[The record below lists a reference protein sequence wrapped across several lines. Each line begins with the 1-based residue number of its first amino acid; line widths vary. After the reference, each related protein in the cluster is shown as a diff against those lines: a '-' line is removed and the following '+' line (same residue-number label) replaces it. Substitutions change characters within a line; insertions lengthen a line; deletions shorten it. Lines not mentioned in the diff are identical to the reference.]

1 MPETTQKRYSIRL
14 SKTPIFWT
22 TNSINHPAKELWE
35 SDYLPTFTEV
45 PDSNTPINWVNS
57 FNLTT
62 ILDSQEYTMLE
73 LTDSLANE
81 KLYFLASNTTKK
93 LANGFELVFKMD
105 IYLSYGKDFYEWLKT
120 KKLQINVNR
129 FLNQTLLKEWFK
141 QQKFLQQ
148 DDLLDYKNGTAI
160 AAMTD
165 SNFMAMKIE
174 QLDVNNFISGNPT
187 INYTYEFG
195 KTGSIVIDKSVP
207 QLIFALK
214 SGNDYIPNEIFNT
227 PLFHVYQN
235 TNGDYYCWLQ
245 ASTSGNAYADISLQ
259 YNGMTKDNNR
269 VNVDLGSI
277 NTYMKKD
284 FWVNKFVGI
293 FTIPFWRMITD
304 WVIIGVYGDN
314 TKPRIL
320 GFRISRIG
328 YRNLYNQYYKSKNQ
342 NLLPVNPYNTTYCST
357 QFQSIGDKKLNYVFP
372 IVQSS
377 VQIRD
382 AALQQDPKLRL
393 KPNPTE
399 EQLVNG
405 PNLQC
410 NAYLVSQVRKPNST
424 IQYSPY
430 PFSFDFA
437 FNGFI
442 TFDGNKFNL
451 INSFQNSPNLIN
463 EGLGT
468 MNVATNAYDAY
479 LAQVKPQMNTN
490 LEIAKNNMN
499 LAKQQNDTNFGIN
512 MAGQVLNWF
521 QSGIQGI
528 ANFFGGKAT
537 PTGSGGNS
545 ALSAIG
551 SVNNYVYSNAN
562 IQNQY
567 YNYQRT
573 YDAQLASARLSSTAT
588 NISSSGTTDDSN
600 IKYLVRNQITQDIPA
615 GSIFKPNGE
624 FICYFPNNI
633 NDIAFCESL
642 IWKNGIVG
650 NFVTTTDIA
659 FTDENVVLSNGEKLN
674 KFTYLDFSIDEDY
687 LRLWK
692 PNLPV
697 EILEAIKLV
706 NNNSIRLWYEK
717 MDINNLPDFVTDY
730 QGALGLSV

>member
-1 MPETTQKRYSIRL
+1 MPETAYKRYSIRL
-14 SKTPIFWT
+14 SKEPIFWT
-22 TNSINHPAKELWE
+22 TNSINHPSKQLWE
-35 SDYLPTFTEV
+35 SDYLPTFIEI

-62 ILDSQEYTMLE
+62 ILDSQDYTMLE

-93 LANGFELVFKMD
+93 LTNGFELVFKMD

-148 DDLLDYKNGTAI
+148 DDLLDYKNGTAVVNND
-160 AAMTD
+160 T
-165 SNFMAMKIE
+165 SFFMAMKIE
-174 QLDVNNFISGNPT
+174 QLDVNNFINGNPT
-187 INYTYEFG
+187 INYTYNFIGNQNLKPPILQFKLPLTED
-195 KTGSIVIDKSVP
+195 GSGFKPI
-207 QLIFALK
+207 
-214 SGNDYIPNEIFNT
+214 EIFDT

-235 TNGDYYCWLQ
+235 TTGEYYCWLQ
-245 ASTSGNAYADISLQ
+245 MSTNSNCWGEISNS
-259 YNGMTKDNNR
+259 YNSINGFNK
-269 VNVDLGSI
+269 VNTDLGSI

-304 WVIIGVYGDN
+304 WVIMGVYGDD

-328 YRNLYNQYYKSKNQ
+328 YRNLYNQYFKNKNKGLINSAYDSYYSLVISKIN
-342 NLLPVNPYNTTYCST
+342 
-357 QFQSIGDKKLNYVFP
+357 GNYEYYFP
-372 IVQSS
+372 IKQLSEQS
-377 VQIRD
+377 RD
-382 AALQQDPKLRL
+382 NALKTDLKLRL
-393 KPNPTE
+393 KPNATS
-399 EQLVNG
+399 EQIVDTSN
-405 PNLQC
+405 NRLQC
-410 NAYLVSQVRKPNST
+410 NAYLISQIRKPNST

-430 PFSFDFA
+430 PDNFDFA

-468 MNVATNAYDAY
+468 MNVATNAYDVY

-499 LAKQQNDTNFGIN
+499 LAKSKNANDFALNMGSQVLGWFESAVGSIGKLFGGGGGGGS
-512 MAGQVLNWF
+512 AGQ
-521 QSGIQGI
+521 QAI
-528 ANFFGGKAT
+528 KA
-537 PTGSGGNS
+537 
-545 ALSAIG
+545 AG
-551 SVNNYVYSNAN
+551 SVSNYVYA
-562 IQNQY
+562 QGQLDVQY

-588 NISSSGTTDDSN
+588 NISSSGTTDDAH
-600 IKYLVRNQITQDIPA
+600 IKYIVRNGKTEDIPA
-615 GSIFKPNGE
+615 GSTVKPIGE

-659 FTDENVVLSNGEKLN
+659 FTDENVTLSTGEKLN

-697 EILEAIKLV
+697 EILEAIKVV
-706 NNNSIRLWYEK
+706 NSNSIRLWYEK